1 MGYSKQIIKGFSW
14 GFVLNATAM
23 TMSLVKIV
31 ILSHFVFGPAEF
43 GVFGV
48 GVLVLGILEL
58 LTETGINIFLVQET
72 GTLDK
77 YLDTAW
83 VVSIV
88 RGIIISVSVALLA
101 YPISVFFKITNNSS
115 FILAFSLLPLIR
127 GFINPAIANLQKK
140 LRFKQDALYRFTIS
154 ATEDISILIL
164 AILTHSIFSFVIG
177 MFIGS
182 ILEVVLTYIL
192 IKEKPRLKFSKIHFK
207 SIIDRGK
214 WVTLAQVF
222 EYLFEH
228 TDDVIVGKILNVF
241 SLGLYQTSYTLAS
254 LPENAIAQQLGKVTF
269 PIFVN
274 IQEDKE
280 RMKRAFWK
288 TFWITLTIIAPFG
301 IGLFFFSE
309 TAVKIVLGTKWL
321 PAVPVLRVLSLF
333 SLVRAMTNLF
343 YPIFLAFKKQN
354 YVTIT
359 TLVCWFV
366 LGISIFPLTNTFGI
380 TGAAMSS
387 LIGSLAG
394 FPVALYL
401 FSRISKE

>member
-48 GVLVLGILEL
+48 GVLILGILEL

-77 YLDTAW
+77 YFDTAW

-228 TDDVIVGKILNVF
+228 TDDVIVVKILNVF